1 MHVVVLPIAIVK
13 AALLIEELSFP
24 IPHTV
29 ALEPLVPAPVFVL
42 LYHVLFVIIR
52 AS

>member
-13 AALLIEELSFP
+13 AALLIEELSLA
-24 IPHTV
+24 IPHAV
-29 ALEPLVPAPVFVL
+29 ALVPLVPAAVFVL
-42 LYHVLFVIIR
+42 FYHVLFVLIR